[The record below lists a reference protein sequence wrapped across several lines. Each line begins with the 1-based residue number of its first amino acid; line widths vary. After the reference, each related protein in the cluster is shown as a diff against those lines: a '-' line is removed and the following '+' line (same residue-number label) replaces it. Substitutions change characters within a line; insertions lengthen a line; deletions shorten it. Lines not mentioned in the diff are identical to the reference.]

1 MKITLQRQNDAYHF
15 TAFYADG
22 ASLLLDASPAIGGEN
37 KGFRPMESLLA
48 GLGGC
53 AAIDLL
59 SILKKQRQ
67 TIDDVTIDITA
78 TRRTQPLPAI
88 FETIQVV
95 FHLTGDID
103 PARIDKALPLVADKY
118 CSVYHILR
126 PTADIQLSYTLQAT
140 PETTTDFRQIPESE
154 TAFETLAIR
163 TQTPRTAFNEHS
175 APLYMTSSFVFDDA
189 EAAAQAFAGEGTP
202 YIYSRFSNPNTT
214 ELVDKMCQLEGTEA
228 GHATASG
235 MSAIFA
241 SMAAFLRQGDH
252 LVACRS
258 VFGNS
263 HRIITGILPKWGVEY
278 TYVDINDPD
287 SWEAAIQP
295 NTKMLFAETPSNP
308 ALDFIDLQWLGQ
320 LCRKHSILLN
330 IDNCFATPFLQQ
342 PARYGADLV
351 THSATKWIDGQ
362 GRVLGGLVLGREALI
377 KEVYAFARRTG
388 PAISPFNA
396 WVLSKSLETLSV
408 RMQRH
413 CENALY
419 IARHLEGHPAIES
432 VKYPFLPS
440 HPQYELAQRQM
451 RMGGGLFTCIVKGGM
466 ERGQRFLNAL
476 QMLSLTAN
484 LGDTRT
490 IATHP
495 ASTPHSNLTPQ
506 ERQDA
511 GIWDGL
517 LRFSV
522 GLEHP
527 KDVLADIEQ
536 ALEKS
541 K

>member
-1 MKITLQRQNDAYHF
+1 MHITLQRQNDAYHF
-15 TAFYADG
+15 TALNESG
-22 ASLLLDASPAIGGEN
+22 ATLQLDAAPSIGGEN

-53 AAIDLL
+53 AAIDVI

-67 TIDDVTIDITA
+67 TIDDVRIEIDA
-78 TRRTQPLPAI
+78 KRRAVQPAI
-88 FETIQVV
+88 FETIRVS
-95 FHLTGDID
+95 FLLTGKIE
-103 PARIDKALPLVADKY
+103 PNKVDKALQLVADKY
-118 CSVYHILR
+118 CSVYRIMNES
-126 PTADIQLSYTLQAT
+126 ADIHFDYQIILPPSP
-140 PETTTDFRQIPESE
+140 PEDYRQVKPSS
-154 TAFETLAIR
+154 ARFETLAVR
-163 TQTPRTAFNEHS
+163 TQADRSAYNEHS
-175 APLYMTSSFVFDDA
+175 VPLYMTSSFVFDDA
-189 EAAAQAFAGEGTP
+189 EAATQAFAGEGTP
-202 YIYSRFSNPNTT
+202 YIYSRFANPNAT
-214 ELVDKMCQLEGTEA
+214 ELIEKMCHLEGTEA

-241 SMAAFLRQGDH
+241 SMVPFLKQGDH

-258 VFGNS
+258 IFGNT
-263 HRIITGILPKWGVEY
+263 HRIVTEILPNWGVEY
-278 TYVDINDPD
+278 TYVDIDNPQ

-308 ALDFIDLQWLGQ
+308 TLDFIDLHWLGQ
-320 LCRKHSILLN
+320 LTRKHGILLN
-330 IDNCFATPFLQQ
+330 IDNCFATPYLQQ

-362 GRVLGGLVLGREALI
+362 GRVLGGLVLGRKNLI

-408 RMQRH
+408 RMKCH
-413 CENALY
+413 CENAFH
-419 IARHLEGHPAIES
+419 IAQYLENHPEIDS
-432 VKYPFLPS
+432 VKYPHLPS
-440 HPQYELAQRQM
+440 HPQYELAKRQM
-451 RMGGGLFTCIVKGGM
+451 KLGGGLFTCIVKGGLK
-466 ERGQRFLNAL
+466 RGQRFLSAL
-476 QMLSLTAN
+476 NWLSLTAN

-495 ASTPHSNLTPQ
+495 ASTTHSKLSPQ
-506 ERQDA
+506 QRKEA
-511 GIWDGL
+511 GIGDGL

-527 KDVLADIEQ
+527 KDIIADIEQ
-536 ALEKS
+536 ALERS